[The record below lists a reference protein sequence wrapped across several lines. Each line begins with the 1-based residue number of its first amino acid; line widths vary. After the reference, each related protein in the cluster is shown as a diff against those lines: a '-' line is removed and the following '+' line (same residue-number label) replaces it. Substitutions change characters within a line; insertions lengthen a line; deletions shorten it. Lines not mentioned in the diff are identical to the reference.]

1 MDTSSYLGKWFGRF
15 FVDAA
20 QSAHPQKAVV
30 SRATAAKTVPARA
43 AAHAQAKTL
52 PNWTRVQSVAEL
64 PAIHRIYTAAKADFE
79 VAESLRTVLVVTGHE
94 GGTASVLIDPASY
107 RQASMHVDSL
117 RERLRKAQIRV
128 VKSAFA
134 DRDLIAAIYKTEH
147 HEALVD
153 DIASSSSEESRL
165 FDTFIRYGIE
175 NGATDLHV
183 IVKGQHGVVKYRI
196 DGEMEVMKG
205 PTKGVYTRE
214 QLHGAFGYAYNKLM
228 ADRTGSHS
236 SFTSEDFQSCMIPY
250 RVGEKAMNLRWQSSR
265 GFEGFTVYIR
275 FLMKDKTFKA
285 DRFQDFGYEDDQAE
299 MFSRV
304 ARTRKGMILIVGETN
319 SGKSTALTHYIETL
333 PDRDK
338 LNIIMVEDPTEKAVD
353 GTSLQISLQRTL
365 SVDSDKTPF
374 REVQG
379 VLMRSDPCIIAQGE
393 IRDIDSGTCAKTL
406 LESGHQVLATSHAP
420 GVMDAFVR
428 LASSEIGF
436 SMETLTRPRFWSL
449 VVAQS
454 LVPKLCSCSCDQYA
468 DETIPHITAFIRERF
483 QIETSKM
490 RTKKEGG
497 CPLCGGRGTKG
508 LTVVAEMYQPSRNFL
523 QAMRGN
529 DDYGAERIWRS
540 ESDKRFDSPNMRGK
554 TMFEHALYKAYTG
567 LIDPRQ
573 VETFELF
580 DQYEIMFEAA

>member
-1 MDTSSYLGKWFGRF
+1 MVTSSHLGKWFGRF
-15 FVDAA
+15 FVDGPH
-20 QSAHPQKAVV
+20 SARPQKAVV
-30 SRATAAKTVPARA
+30 SQATAAKSVPARA
-43 AAHAQAKTL
+43 AAHDQAKTL
-52 PNWTRVQSVAEL
+52 PNWSRVQSVAEL

-79 VAESLRTVLVVTGHE
+79 VPESLRAVLVATGHE
-94 GGTASVLIDPASY
+94 GGAASILIDPASY

-128 VKSAFA
+128 VKAAFA

-153 DIASSSSEESRL
+153 DIATSSSDESRL

-205 PTKGVYTRE
+205 STKGVYTRE
-214 QLHGAFGYAYNKLM
+214 QLNGAFGYAYNKLM

-236 SFTSEDFQSCMIPY
+236 SFTSEDFQSCKIPY

-285 DRFQDFGYEDDQAE
+285 DRFQDFGYEDDQAD
-299 MFSRV
+299 MFARV
-304 ARTRKGMILIVGETN
+304 GRTRKGMILIVGETN

-353 GTSLQISLQRTL
+353 GTSLQISLQRKL
-365 SVDSDKTPF
+365 SVESDKTPF

-428 LASSEIGF
+428 LTSSEIGF
-436 SMETLTRPRFWSL
+436 SMETLTRPRFWAL
-449 VVAQS
+449 VVAQA
-454 LVPKLCSCSCDQYA
+454 LVPRLCSCSSDQCA

-483 QIETSKM
+483 QIDTSNM

-497 CPLCGGRGTKG
+497 CPLCSGRGTKG
-508 LTVVAEMYQPSRNFL
+508 LTVVAEMYQPTRNFL
-523 QAMRGN
+523 QAMRSN
-529 DDYGAERIWRS
+529 DDYAAERIWRS
-540 ESDKRFDSPNMRGK
+540 ESDKRFDSPDMRGK
-554 TMFEHALYKAYTG
+554 TMFEHALYKAYKG

-580 DQYEIMFEAA
+580 DQYEIMFEVA

>member
-30 SRATAAKTVPARA
+30 SRATAAKPVPARA
-43 AAHAQAKTL
+43 GARAQANPL

-64 PAIHRIYTAAKADFE
+64 PAIHRIYTATKADFE
-79 VAESLRTVLVVTGHE
+79 VPESLRAVLVVTGHE
-94 GGTASVLIDPASY
+94 GGTASILIDPASY

-153 DIASSSSEESRL
+153 DIATSSSEESRL

-236 SFTSEDFQSCMIPY
+236 SFTSEDYQSCMIPY

-299 MFSRV
+299 MFARV

-333 PDRDK
+333 PGRDK

-365 SVDSDKTPF
+365 SAESEKTPF

-454 LVPKLCSCSCDQYA
+454 LVPKLCSCSRDQRA

-483 QIETSKM
+483 QIDTSNM

-497 CPLCGGRGTKG
+497 CSLCGGRGTKG
-508 LTVVAEMYQPSRNFL
+508 LTVVAEMYQPTRNFL

>member
-1 MDTSSYLGKWFGRF
+1 MDTSYLGKWFGRF
-15 FVDAA
+15 FFDAP
-20 QSAHPQKAVV
+20 QSAHPQRAVV
-30 SRATAAKTVPARA
+30 SRATATKSVTAPAGARA
-43 AAHAQAKTL
+43 QATPL
-52 PNWTRVQSVAEL
+52 PSWPRVQSVAEL

-79 VAESLRTVLVVTGHE
+79 VSESLRAVLVVTGHE
-94 GGTASVLIDPASY
+94 DGTASILIDPASY
-107 RQASMHVDSL
+107 RQASLHVDSL
-117 RERLRKAQIRV
+117 RERLRKAQVRV
-128 VKSAFA
+128 VKSAFV

-153 DIASSSSEESRL
+153 EIATISSEESRL
-165 FDTFIRYGIE
+165 FDAFIRYGID

-183 IVKGQHGVVKYRI
+183 VVKGQHGVVKYRI

-205 PTKGVYTRE
+205 ATMGVYTRE

-236 SFTSEDFQSCMIPY
+236 SFTSEDYQSCMIPY

-265 GFEGFTVYIR
+265 GFEGFTVYVR

-285 DRFQDFGYEDDQAE
+285 NRFQDFGYEDDQAE
-299 MFSRV
+299 MFARV

-333 PDRDK
+333 PGRDK

-365 SVDSDKTPF
+365 SAESEKTPF

-428 LASSEIGF
+428 LTSSEIGF

-454 LVPKLCSCSCDQYA
+454 LVPKLCSCSSDQYA
-468 DETIPHITAFIRERF
+468 DDTIPHITAFIRERF
-483 QIETSKM
+483 RIDTSNM
-490 RTKKEGG
+490 RTRKEGG
-497 CPLCGGRGTKG
+497 CSLCGGRGTKG
-508 LTVVAEMYQPSRNFL
+508 LTVVAEMYQPTRTFL
-523 QAMRGN
+523 QRMRDK

>member
-15 FVDAA
+15 FVDGA
-20 QSAHPQKAVV
+20 QSAHPQKAIA
-30 SRATAAKTVPARA
+30 SRSTAAKPALGRA
-43 AAHAQAKTL
+43 VANAPAKAL

-64 PAIHRIYTAAKADFE
+64 PAIHRIYTAAKAEFE
-79 VAESLRTVLVVTGHE
+79 VAESLRGVLVVTGHE
-94 GGTASVLIDPASY
+94 GATASILIDPASY

-147 HEALVD
+147 HEQLVQ
-153 DIASSSSEESRL
+153 DIATSSSEESRL

-183 IVKGQHGVVKYRI
+183 IVKGQHGVVKYRV

-299 MFSRV
+299 MFARV
-304 ARTRKGMILIVGETN
+304 GRTRKGMILIVGETN

-333 PDRDK
+333 PGRDK
-338 LNIIMVEDPTEKAVD
+338 LNIIMVEDPTEKPVD

-365 SVDSDKTPF
+365 SVESDKTPF

-428 LASSEIGF
+428 LTSSEIGF

-449 VVAQS
+449 VVAQA
-454 LVPKLCSCSCDQYA
+454 LVPKLCSCSSDQHA
-468 DETIPHITAFIRERF
+468 DETIPHIAAFIRERF
-483 QIETSKM
+483 RIDTSNM

-497 CPLCGGRGTKG
+497 CPLCSGRGTKG
-508 LTVVAEMYQPSRNFL
+508 LTVVAEMYQPTRNFL
-523 QAMRGN
+523 QAMRDN
-529 DDYGAERIWRS
+529 DDYAAERIWRS

-554 TMFEHALYKAYTG
+554 TMFEHALYKAFTG
-567 LIDPRQ
+567 LIDPRH

-580 DQYEIMFEAA
+580 DQYEIMFEGA

>member
-1 MDTSSYLGKWFGRF
+1 MFTSSHLGKWFSRL
-15 FVDAA
+15 FVDGAN
-20 QSAHPQKAVV
+20 SARPQKTVAP
-30 SRATAAKTVPARA
+30 RAAAGRPVPARA
-43 AAHAQAKTL
+43 AAHGQGMTL
-52 PNWTRVQSVAEL
+52 PNWARVQSVAEL
-64 PAIHRIYTAAKADFE
+64 PVIHRIYTAAKADFE
-79 VAESLRTVLVVTGHE
+79 VPESLRAVLVVTGHE
-94 GGTASVLIDPASY
+94 GGTASILIEPDSY
-107 RQASMHVDSL
+107 VQVSRHVDSL
-117 RERLRKAQIRV
+117 RERLRKAQVRV
-128 VKSAFA
+128 AKTAFA
-134 DRDLIAAIYKTEH
+134 ERDLIAAIYKTEH
-147 HEALVD
+147 HEALAD
-153 DIASSSSEESRL
+153 DVATSSSEESRL

-183 IVKGQHGVVKYRI
+183 IVKGQHGVVKYRV

-205 PTKGVYTRE
+205 STKGVYTRE

-250 RVGEKAMNLRWQSSR
+250 RVGEKSMNLRWQSSR

-275 FLMKDKTFKA
+275 FLLKDKTFKA

-299 MFSRV
+299 MFARV

-319 SGKSTALTHYIETL
+319 SGKSTALTHYIESL
-333 PDRDK
+333 PERDK

-365 SVDSDKTPF
+365 SVESDKTPF

-428 LASSEIGF
+428 LTSSEIGF

-454 LVPKLCSCSCDQYA
+454 LVPKLCSCSQDEHA
-468 DETIPHITAFIRERF
+468 DETIPHITEFIRERF
-483 QIETSKM
+483 QIDTSNM

-497 CPLCGGRGTKG
+497 CPMCGGRGTKG
-508 LTVVAEMYQPSRNFL
+508 LTVVAEMYQPTRNFL
-523 QAMRGN
+523 QAMRRN
-529 DDYGAERIWRS
+529 DDFEAERIWRS
-540 ESDKRFDSPNMRGK
+540 EGDKRFDSPNMRGK